1 MYVLRAPRLRAA
13 SMNSRSRS
21 DSAWPRIT
29 RAMYPQLKNPMMKIS
44 RTIRSESPESPKAES
59 GITPASAIANTSSG
73 NARNTSIARLTNV
86 STQPPKKPA
95 ITPRAEP
102 ITTDSIVAKNAISSE
117 IRDPYTT
124 RLKMSRAP
132 GASTPNGWFE
142 SYVPNGKVSFGDWI
156 VLFHA
161 VRSESFGSWPRYLM
175 ISGAKTAIRISRTT
189 TTAPPIATRSRLSRR
204 HAIWPSDRPSILAP
218 LSPGEP
224 PMGPVSS
231 GEMGSGATV
240 ILDPS
245 QPVAGYAAPS
255 RWPSR
260 CPRDGP
266 VIWRDAG
273 SRSADVHCLYAVP
286 RGKPR
291 HATQRRRE
299 LRRRLTEPWFLASP
313 LVKQASAL

>member
-142 SYVPNGKVSFGDWI
+142 SYLPNGKVSF
-156 VLFHA
+156 
-161 VRSESFGSWPRYLM
+161 
-175 ISGAKTAIRISRTT
+175 
-189 TTAPPIATRSRLSRR
+189 
-204 HAIWPSDRPSILAP
+204 SD
-218 LSPGEP
+218 G
-224 PMGPVSS
+224 
-231 GEMGSGATV
+231 MGSGATV